1 MRTRLV
7 YGTDNRFL
15 RFYGDV
21 MLTIG
26 AFFQNIGLKYGGMYE
41 LDFDMEFE
49 DYEDL

>member
-1 MRTRLV
+1 MKTRLV
-7 YGTDNRFL
+7 YGTDNKFL

-26 AFFQNIGLKYGGMYE
+26 AFFQTIGLKYGGMYE

-49 DYEDL
+49 DDEDL

>member
-7 YGTDNRFL
+7 YGTDNKFL

-26 AFFQNIGLKYGGMYE
+26 AFFQTIGLKYGGMYE

-49 DYEDL
+49 DNEDL